1 MKTVRVLFEK
11 KDRAKYISHLDLT
24 RCITRAF
31 ARTDIPAWFTEG
43 FNPHLYLTFAL
54 PLPLG
59 VEGANET
66 FDFRLREEDFPLER
80 VGERLNAA
88 LPPDLRVLGCS
99 EAVMKPEAIALADYR
114 IDIFDP
120 AGAAALGSDW
130 DSLLASPTIM
140 AEKKTKHKTREI
152 DLKPLISELSREEEG
167 DRLTLLLRLPA
178 GTMLNLNPSL
188 PLSVFW
194 ARRGGEAEYVRLLR
208 AAILTKDLCPFR

>member
-59 VEGANET
+59 VEGAGET
-66 FDFRLREEDFPLER
+66 FDFRLCEDDFPLER

-88 LPPDLRVLGCS
+88 LPPDLRVLKCA
-99 EAVMKPEAIALADYR
+99 EAVMKPEAIALADYKVE
-114 IDIFDP
+114 IFDP
-120 AGAAALGSDW
+120 AGAAALSGDW
-130 DSLLASPTIM
+130 ESFLACPSIM
-140 AEKKTKHKTREI
+140 AEKKTKHKTREV
-152 DLKPLISELSREEEG
+152 DLKPLISELSREEKG
-167 DRLTLLLRLPA
+167 DCLTLTLRLPA
-178 GTMLNLNPSL
+178 GAALNLNPSL

-194 ARRGGEAEYVRLLR
+194 GHRGREAEYVRVLR